1 MRRLTWVVVLVG
13 LWLLAWGDVSVAN
26 VLSGAAVAAALLV
39 AFPSD
44 RSPQGAVRLRP
55 LGVLRLA
62 GHVGV
67 QLVRSN
73 VVMARQIL
81 RPPDPASPGVVVHRL
96 AHPTDEVVTVVSS
109 VIALSPGTMVV
120 DVAPD
125 SSAIAVH
132 LFHLVDV
139 DAARR
144 TIAHLEELAVGA
156 IAGPSTTATDR
167 REHR

>member
-1 MRRLTWVVVLVG
+1 MRRIGRIGALVV
-13 LWLLAWGDVSVAN
+13 LWLLAWGELSVAN

-39 AFPSD
+39 AFPAD
-44 RSPQGAVRLRP
+44 RSPDGTVRLRP
-55 LGVLRLA
+55 LGMLRLA

-81 RPPDPASPGVVVHRL
+81 RPPDPPAPAVLAHRL
-96 AHPTDEVVTVVSS
+96 EHPTDEVVTVVSS

-125 SSAIAVH
+125 SSVIYVH

-144 TIAHLEELAVGA
+144 SIAELERLAVGA
-156 IAGPSTTATDR
+156 IAGPSLTPARSQEDT
-167 REHR
+167 